1 MAQQGSTWGDPTMAG
16 LFAVAAGNTAV
27 WALLTERIAITDAS
41 IFIAWLLAAG
51 VILTIVGLI
60 GLRNGDTINGVLNL
74 CFGVFFFATPALTYI
89 FQFWG
94 GMPLLALGIPG
105 IPTTI
110 VNGYVFIILG
120 IVLATF
126 VPILGRTSWI
136 PSIAMLILVIGIFL
150 MAFYLMQGF
159 PPMGIWPLIGKIA
172 GWFLF
177 IGGLIMLYLGM
188 AVGLLTGFGRVIL
201 PVGRPIFK

>member
-27 WALLTERIAITDAS
+27 WAILTERIAITDVS

-51 VILTIVGLI
+51 LVLTIVGLI

-89 FQFWG
+89 FQLWG
-94 GMPLLALGIPG
+94 GMPLLAIGFPG

-120 IVLATF
+120 IIIATF
-126 VPILGRTSWI
+126 VPIMGRTSWI
-136 PSIAMLILVIGIFL
+136 PFSALFIFTIGIFL
-150 MAFYLMQGF
+150 MAFYLLQGF
-159 PPMGIWPLIGKIA
+159 PPMGIWLLIGKIA
-172 GWFLF
+172 GWFVF

-188 AVGLLTGFGRVIL
+188 ALGLLTGFGRVIL
-201 PVGRPIFK
+201 PLGRPIFK

>member
-27 WALLTERIAITDAS
+27 WAILTERIAITDVS

-51 VILTIVGLI
+51 LVLTIVGLI

-74 CFGVFFFATPALTYI
+74 CFGVFFFATPALTYV
-89 FQFWG
+89 FQLWG
-94 GMPLLALGIPG
+94 GMPLLALGFPG

-120 IVLATF
+120 IIIATF
-126 VPILGRTSWI
+126 VPIMGRTSWI
-136 PSIAMLILVIGIFL
+136 PFLALFIFAIGIFL

-172 GWFLF
+172 GWFIF

-188 AVGLLTGFGRVIL
+188 ALGLLTGLGRVIL

>member
-27 WALLTERIAITDAS
+27 WAILTERIAITDAS

-51 VILTIVGLI
+51 LILTIVGLI

-74 CFGVFFFATPALTYI
+74 CFGVFFFATPALAYV
-89 FQFWG
+89 FLLWG
-94 GMPLLALGIPG
+94 GMPLLALGMPG

-126 VPILGRTSWI
+126 VPILGRTSWT
-136 PSIAMLILVIGIFL
+136 PSVAMLIMVIGIFI

>member
-27 WALLTERIAITDAS
+27 WAILTERIAITDAS
-41 IFIAWLLAAG
+41 IFIGWLLGAG
-51 VILTIVGLI
+51 LVLTIVGLI
-60 GLRNGDTINGVLNL
+60 GLRNGDTVNGVLNL

-94 GMPLLALGIPG
+94 GMPLLAVGIPG

-126 VPILGRTSWI
+126 VPVMGRTSWI
-136 PSIAMLILVIGIFL
+136 PFLALLLFVIGIFL

-172 GWFLF
+172 GWFIW
-177 IGGLIMLYLGM
+177 IGGLVFLYLGM
-188 AVGLLTGFGRVIL
+188 ALGLLTGFGRVIL

>member
-1 MAQQGSTWGDPTMAG
+1 MAQQGSTWGNPTMAG

-27 WALLTERIAITDAS
+27 WAILTERIAITDVS
-41 IFIAWLLAAG
+41 IFIAWLLGAG
-51 VILTIVGLI
+51 LVVTIVGLI
-60 GLRNGDTINGVLNL
+60 GFRNGDTINGVLNL

-89 FQFWG
+89 FQLWG
-94 GMPLLALGIPG
+94 GMPLLAVGIPG

-126 VPILGRTSWI
+126 VPIMGRTSWI
-136 PSIAMLILVIGIFL
+136 PFLAMFIFVIGIFL

-172 GWFLF
+172 GWFIF
-177 IGGLIMLYLGM
+177 IGGLIMLYLGV
-188 AVGLLTGFGRVIL
+188 ALGLLTGFGRLIL

>member
-27 WALLTERIAITDAS
+27 WAILTGGIGKLGKVAITDAS

-51 VILTIVGLI
+51 AILTIVGLI

-136 PSIAMLILVIGIFL
+136 PFIALLIMVIGIFL

-159 PPMGIWPLIGKIA
+159 PPMGYGH
-172 GWFLF
+172 
-177 IGGLIMLYLGM
+177 
-188 AVGLLTGFGRVIL
+188 
-201 PVGRPIFK
+201 

>member
-27 WALLTERIAITDAS
+27 WAILTERIAITDAS

-51 VILTIVGLI
+51 LILTIVGLI

-74 CFGVFFFATPALTYI
+74 CFGVFFFATPALAYI

-126 VPILGRTSWI
+126 VPVMGRTSWI
-136 PSIAMLILVIGIFL
+136 PFLALFTIVIGIFL
-150 MAFYLMQGF
+150 MAFYLLQGF

>member
-51 VILTIVGLI
+51 LVLTIVGLI

-126 VPILGRTSWI
+126 VPILGRTSWV
-136 PSIAMLILVIGIFL
+136 PSVAMLIMVIGIFI

-177 IGGLIMLYLGM
+177 IGGLIMLYIGM
-188 AVGLLTGFGRVIL
+188 AIALLTGFGRMIL
-201 PVGRPIFK
+201 PLGRPIFK

>member
-27 WALLTERIAITDAS
+27 WAILTERIAITDAS

-51 VILTIVGLI
+51 LILTIVGLI

-94 GMPLLALGIPG
+94 GMPLLERGIPG

-126 VPILGRTSWI
+126 VPILGRTSWT
-136 PSIAMLILVIGIFL
+136 PSIAMLIMVIGIFL

-172 GWFLF
+172 GWFLL
-177 IGGLIMLYLGM
+177 IGGLTMLYIGM
-188 AVGLLTGFGRVIL
+188 ALGLLTGFGRMIL
-201 PVGRPIFK
+201 PLGRPIFK

>member
-27 WALLTERIAITDAS
+27 WAILTERIAITDAS

-51 VILTIVGLI
+51 LILTIVGLI

-126 VPILGRTSWI
+126 VPILGRTSWT
-136 PSIAMLILVIGIFL
+136 PSVAMLIMVIGIFI
-150 MAFYLMQGF
+150 MAFYLLQGF

-177 IGGLIMLYLGM
+177 IGGLIMLYIGM
-188 AVGLLTGFGRVIL
+188 AIALLTGFGRMIL
-201 PVGRPIFK
+201 PLGRPIFK

>member
-27 WALLTERIAITDAS
+27 WAILTERIAITDAS
-41 IFIAWLLAAG
+41 IFIGWLLAAG
-51 VILTIVGLI
+51 LILTIVGLI

-94 GMPLLALGIPG
+94 GMPLLERGIAG

-126 VPILGRTSWI
+126 VPILGRTSWV
-136 PSIAMLILVIGIFL
+136 PSVAMLILVIGIFL

-159 PPMGIWPLIGKIA
+159 PPMGIWPLMGKIA

-188 AVGLLTGFGRVIL
+188 AIGLLTGFGRVIL

>member
-27 WALLTERIAITDAS
+27 WAILTERIAITDAS

-51 VILTIVGLI
+51 LILTIVGLI

-94 GMPLLALGIPG
+94 GMPLLALGFPG

-136 PSIAMLILVIGIFL
+136 PSVAMLILVIGIFL

-159 PPMGIWPLIGKIA
+159 PPMGIWPLMGKIA
-172 GWFLF
+172 GWFLL
-177 IGGLIMLYLGM
+177 IGGLMMLYLGM
-188 AVGLLTGFGRVIL
+188 AVGLLTGFGRMIL
-201 PVGRPIFK
+201 PLGRPIFK

>member
-27 WALLTERIAITDAS
+27 WAILTERIAITDAS

-51 VILTIVGLI
+51 LILTIVGLI

-74 CFGVFFFATPALTYI
+74 CFGVFFFATPALTYV
-89 FQFWG
+89 FLLWG
-94 GMPLLALGIPG
+94 GMPLLALGMPG

-126 VPILGRTSWI
+126 VPILGRTSWT
-136 PSIAMLILVIGIFL
+136 PSVAMLIMVIGIFI

-177 IGGLIMLYLGM
+177 IGGLIMLYIGM
-188 AVGLLTGFGRVIL
+188 AVALLTGFGRMIL
-201 PVGRPIFK
+201 PLGRPIFK

>member
-27 WALLTERIAITDAS
+27 WAILTERIAITDAS
-41 IFIAWLLAAG
+41 IFIGWLLAAG
-51 VILTIVGLI
+51 LILTIVGLI

-126 VPILGRTSWI
+126 VPILGRTSWT
-136 PSIAMLILVIGIFL
+136 PSVAMLIMVIGIFI

-177 IGGLIMLYLGM
+177 IGGLIMLYIGM
-188 AVGLLTGFGRVIL
+188 ALGLLTGFGRMIL
-201 PVGRPIFK
+201 PLGRPIFK

>member
-27 WALLTERIAITDAS
+27 WAILTGRIAITDVS
-41 IFIAWLLAAG
+41 IFIAWLLGAG
-51 VILTIVGLI
+51 LVLIIAGLI
-60 GLRNGDTINGVLNL
+60 GFRNGDTINGVLNL

-89 FQFWG
+89 FQLWG

-110 VNGYVFIILG
+110 VNGWVFIILG
-120 IVLATF
+120 IILATF
-126 VPILGRTSWI
+126 VPVMGRTSWI
-136 PSIAMLILVIGIFL
+136 PFLALFIFVIGIFL
-150 MAFYLMQGF
+150 MAGYTMQGF
-159 PPMGIWPLIGKIA
+159 PPMGIWPLIGVIA
-172 GWFLF
+172 GWFILA
-177 IGGLIMLYLGM
+177 GGLIMLYLGM
-188 AVGLLTGFGRVIL
+188 ALGLLTGFGRVIL

>member
-27 WALLTERIAITDAS
+27 WAILTGKIAITDVS

-74 CFGVFFFATPALTYI
+74 CFGVLFFATPALTYI
-89 FQFWG
+89 FLLWG
-94 GMPLLALGIPG
+94 GMPLLALGYPG

-136 PSIAMLILVIGIFL
+136 PSVAMLIMVIGIFI
-150 MAFYLMQGF
+150 MAIYLLQGLL
-159 PPMGIWPLIGKIA
+159 PDPRIGEIA
-172 GWFLF
+172 GWFLL
-177 IGGLIMLYLGM
+177 IGGLMMLYLGM
-188 AVGLLTGFGRVIL
+188 ALGLLTGFGRMIL
-201 PVGRPIFK
+201 PLGRPIFK

>member
-27 WALLTERIAITDAS
+27 WAILTERIAITDVS

-74 CFGVFFFATPALTYI
+74 CFGILFFATPALTYI
-89 FQFWG
+89 FQLWG
-94 GMPLLALGIPG
+94 GMPLLALGFPG

-136 PSIAMLILVIGIFL
+136 PSVAMLILVIGIFL

-159 PPMGIWPLIGKIA
+159 PPMGIWPLMGKIA
-172 GWFLF
+172 GWFLL
-177 IGGLIMLYLGM
+177 IGGLIMLYIGM
-188 AVGLLTGFGRVIL
+188 AIGLLTGFGRMIL
-201 PVGRPIFK
+201 PLGRPIFK

>member
-27 WALLTERIAITDAS
+27 WAILTERIAITDAS
-41 IFIAWLLAAG
+41 IFIGWLLAAG
-51 VILTIVGLI
+51 LILTIVGLI

-74 CFGVFFFATPALTYI
+74 CFGVFFFATPALAYI

-94 GMPLLALGIPG
+94 GMPLLALGMPG

-126 VPILGRTSWI
+126 VPVMGRTSWI
-136 PSIAMLILVIGIFL
+136 PFLALFIIVIGIFI

-177 IGGLIMLYLGM
+177 VGGLIMLYLGM

>member
-27 WALLTERIAITDAS
+27 WAILTERIATTDAS

-51 VILTIVGLI
+51 LILTIVGLI

-89 FQFWG
+89 FLLWG
-94 GMPLLALGIPG
+94 GMPLSELGYYG

-126 VPILGRTSWI
+126 VPILGRTSWT
-136 PSIAMLILVIGIFL
+136 PSIAMLIMVIGIFI

-159 PPMGIWPLIGKIA
+159 PPMGIWILIGKIA

-177 IGGLIMLYLGM
+177 IGGLIMLYIGM
-188 AVGLLTGFGRVIL
+188 ALGLLTGFGRMIL
-201 PVGRPIFK
+201 PLGRPIFK

>member
-27 WALLTERIAITDAS
+27 WAILTERIAITDAS

-51 VILTIVGLI
+51 LILTIVGLI

-89 FQFWG
+89 FLLWG
-94 GMPLLALGIPG
+94 GMPLSELGYYG

-126 VPILGRTSWI
+126 VPILGRTSWT
-136 PSIAMLILVIGIFL
+136 PSIAMLIMVIGIFI

-159 PPMGIWPLIGKIA
+159 PPMGIWILIGKIA

-177 IGGLIMLYLGM
+177 IGGLIMLYIGM
-188 AVGLLTGFGRVIL
+188 ALGLLTGFGRMIL
-201 PVGRPIFK
+201 PLGRPIFK

>member
-27 WALLTERIAITDAS
+27 WAILTERIAITDAS

-51 VILTIVGLI
+51 LILTIVGLI
-60 GLRNGDTINGVLNL
+60 GLRNGDTTNGVLNL

-89 FQFWG
+89 FQLWG

-126 VPILGRTSWI
+126 VPILGRTSWT
-136 PSIAMLILVIGIFL
+136 PSVAMLIMVIGIFI

-177 IGGLIMLYLGM
+177 IGGLVMLYLGM
-188 AVGLLTGFGRVIL
+188 AIGLLTGFGRVIL

>member
-27 WALLTERIAITDAS
+27 WAILTGRIAITDVS
-41 IFIAWLLAAG
+41 IFIAWLLGAG
-51 VILTIVGLI
+51 LVLIIAGLI
-60 GLRNGDTINGVLNL
+60 GFRNGDTINGVLNL

-89 FQFWG
+89 FQLWG

-110 VNGYVFIILG
+110 VNGWVFIILG
-120 IVLATF
+120 IILATF
-126 VPILGRTSWI
+126 VPVMGRTSWI
-136 PSIAMLILVIGIFL
+136 PFLALFIFVIGIFL
-150 MAFYLMQGF
+150 MAGYTMQGF
-159 PPMGIWPLIGKIA
+159 PPMGIWPLIGVIA
-172 GWFLF
+172 GWFILA
-177 IGGLIMLYLGM
+177 GGLIMLYLGM
-188 AVGLLTGFGRVIL
+188 ALGLLIGFGRVIL

>member
-27 WALLTERIAITDAS
+27 WAILTGKIEITDVS

-51 VILTIVGLI
+51 LILTIVGLI

-74 CFGVFFFATPALTYI
+74 CFGVLFFATPALTYV
-89 FQFWG
+89 FLLWG
-94 GMPLLALGIPG
+94 GMPLLALGYPG

-126 VPILGRTSWI
+126 VPVLGRTSWI
-136 PSIAMLILVIGIFL
+136 PSVAMLIMVIGIFI
-150 MAFYLMQGF
+150 MAKYLLQGLL
-159 PPMGIWPLIGKIA
+159 PDPRIGEIA

-177 IGGLIMLYLGM
+177 IGGLMMLYLGM

>member
-27 WALLTERIAITDAS
+27 WAILTERIAITDAS

-51 VILTIVGLI
+51 LILTIVGLI

-126 VPILGRTSWI
+126 VPILGRTSWV
-136 PSIAMLILVIGIFL
+136 PSVAMLILVIGIFL

>member
-27 WALLTERIAITDAS
+27 WAILTERIAITDAS

-51 VILTIVGLI
+51 LILTIVGLI

-94 GMPLLALGIPG
+94 GMPLLERGIPV

-126 VPILGRTSWI
+126 VPILGRTSWT

-150 MAFYLMQGF
+150 MAFYLLQGF

-172 GWFLF
+172 GWFLL
-177 IGGLIMLYLGM
+177 IGGLIMLYIGM
-188 AVGLLTGFGRVIL
+188 ALGLLTGFGRMIL
-201 PVGRPIFK
+201 PLGRPIFK

>member
-27 WALLTERIAITDAS
+27 WAILTERIAITDAS

-51 VILTIVGLI
+51 LILTIVGLI

-126 VPILGRTSWI
+126 VPILGRTSWV
-136 PSIAMLILVIGIFL
+136 PSVAMLIMVIGIFL

-177 IGGLIMLYLGM
+177 IGGLVMLYLGM
-188 AVGLLTGFGRVIL
+188 AIGLLTGFGRVIL
-201 PVGRPIFK
+201 PVGRPTFK

>member
-27 WALLTERIAITDAS
+27 WAILTGRIAITDVS
-41 IFIAWLLAAG
+41 IFIAWLLGAG
-51 VILTIVGLI
+51 LVLIIAGLI
-60 GLRNGDTINGVLNL
+60 GFRNGDTINGVLNL

-89 FQFWG
+89 FQLWG

-126 VPILGRTSWI
+126 VPIMGRTSWI
-136 PSIAMLILVIGIFL
+136 PFLAMFIFVIGIFL
-150 MAFYLMQGF
+150 MAGYTMQGF

-172 GWFLF
+172 GWFIF
-177 IGGLIMLYLGM
+177 VGGLIMLYLGV
-188 AVGLLTGFGRVIL
+188 ALGLLTGFGRVIL